1 MTTEEER
8 HARRIQPL
16 AKHQDVDRKE
26 LLEKAL
32 VS

>member
-1 MTTEEER
+1 MTTEEEH
-8 HARRIQPL
+8 HARRIQPQ
-16 AKHQDVDRKE
+16 ARHQDVNRKE